1 MTFLGRKPK
10 YIHSLFWGRGEDS
23 TCLYNE
29 INCLRGSFINRD
41 ATKESRR
48 HILLLVPPSHAAGD
62 NKAQH
67 GTGRLSN
74 KVSAVECDNGLFNKV
89 VILCPLENPDL
100 DSAE

>member
-1 MTFLGRKPK
+1 MTFLGRKMK
-10 YIHSLFWGRGEDS
+10 YIHSLFWGRGKDL

-41 ATKESRR
+41 ATKESQR
-48 HILLLVPPSHAAGD
+48 HILLLVLPSHTAEE

-74 KVSAVECDNGLFNKV
+74 KVNAVECDNGLFNKV
-89 VILCPLENPDL
+89 IILCHLENPDL
-100 DSAE
+100 DSEE